1 MRTIVLCD
9 GKREDRECLKEIL
22 EEYFRENTE
31 EVILKEYSSGSVLA
45 SDVEE
50 GYLEVNMLFLDAVM
64 DRMNGIETARKLRE
78 KGYSGSIIFLSAS
91 REYAVESYE
100 VEASGYLM
108 KPVQAFQITAL
119 LDRIWQP
126 DIRKSIEIK
135 SNRKVRHLYTDD
147 IIYADSDRHRILLHM
162 ADGTILPMS
171 DKLGN
176 LQEKIAEDR
185 FLRCHQSYLVNLDYV
200 KSAMEDFILTDG
212 TRIPIRVRRR
222 KEMIN
227 AYDDYA
233 I

>member
-9 GKREDRECLKEIL
+9 DKTKDREYLKEIL
-22 EEYFRENTE
+22 EEYFWENTE
-31 EVILKEYSSGSVLA
+31 EVILKEYSSGAVLV

-50 GYLEVNMLFLDAVM
+50 GYLEMNMLFLDAVM
-64 DRMNGIETARKLRE
+64 DGMNGIETARRLRE

-91 REYAVESYE
+91 RDYAVESYE

-108 KPVQAFQITAL
+108 KPVQAFQIVAL

-126 DIRKSIEIK
+126 DIRKSIEVK

-200 KSAMEDFILTDG
+200 KSATEDFILIDG

-222 KEMIN
+222 KEMID

>member
-1 MRTIVLCD
+1 M
-9 GKREDRECLKEIL
+9 
-22 EEYFRENTE
+22 
-31 EVILKEYSSGSVLA
+31 
-45 SDVEE
+45 
-50 GYLEVNMLFLDAVM
+50 NMLFLDAVM
-64 DRMNGIETARKLRE
+64 DGMNGIETARRLRE
-78 KGYSGSIIFLSAS
+78 KGYGGSIIFLSAS
-91 REYAVESYE
+91 RDYAVESYE

-126 DIRKSIEIK
+126 DIRKSIKVK

-147 IIYADSDRHRILLHM
+147 IIYADSDRHKVLLHM

-200 KSAMEDFILTDG
+200 KSATEDFILTDG

-222 KEMIN
+222 KEMID